1 MATSFD
7 DIMRVFTRSCQIALR
22 ACRFNCARYNL
33 FTRYNV
39 VMGKKKI
46 EISNFGLEISRA
58 IRSEMGIRRLS
69 GRELA
74 KSIGRGETY
83 VRERVSDHQEWALS
97 DIEKICE
104 LWDMNPSDLPKKA

>member
-1 MATSFD
+1 
-7 DIMRVFTRSCQIALR
+7 
-22 ACRFNCARYNL
+22 
-33 FTRYNV
+33 
-39 VMGKKKI
+39 MGKKKI

-83 VRERVSDHQEWALS
+83 VRDRVSDHQEWALS